1 MAPGKGPRK
10 RGLCIVPDFL
20 PHCTARDS
28 SREGNRADLNW
39 SGFRECRLSATEL
52 IYAFTGEMNPG
63 LQPHQLHSQL
73 YSIQPLGIAR
83 LSLWIATH
91 FERDVPLTS
100 RVLTGPPSEPV
111 GLCFKMPLARL
122 PG

>member
-39 SGFRECRLSATEL
+39 SGFREYRPSAKDP
-52 IYAFTGEMNPG
+52 ISAFTGEMSQG
-63 LQPHQLHSQL
+63 LHPHEPHSQL

-83 LSLWIATH
+83 VSLWIATH
-91 FERDVPLTS
+91 FERDVRLIS
-100 RVLTGPPSEPV
+100 LVLTGQPSEPV
-111 GLCFKMPLARL
+111 CMYFKKPLSRL